1 MPRLDTRSA
10 LADVPTQML
19 NSPIPAIDLPQL
31 DYDLAIVGGG
41 IIGNTLAVALHNS
54 GLRVVSIE
62 AQAESI
68 SIAKNRAYVFSML
81 SGQIFAGLGIWNE
94 VLPQVTQFSQ
104 IQISDADY
112 AGVVKMYP
120 QDLGRETLG
129 YAATHETL
137 LTALQTKLRSAKN
150 ITVMCPAQV
159 VGVEYTATGAEITIQ
174 TPAGEPPTKIR
185 TSLVIAAD
193 GAKSALRE
201 QAGITT
207 AGWNYWQSCITA
219 TIKPEKP
226 HQNVAYERFWYAG
239 PIGVLPLADGRCQVV
254 WTVPH
259 QQAEELRDLPAAEFL
274 QELEHCTGGLLGKL
288 ELDSQR
294 WLFPVKLMQSKDYIA
309 DRLALIGD
317 AAHCCHPVAGQ
328 GMNLGVR
335 DAAAL
340 AEILVTAH
348 QAGEDIGS
356 KNVLKRYA
364 NWRKPENWVILAF
377 TDFLDRMFSTRL
389 LPIVIVRRLGLLLL
403 DRIPVFKYL
412 ALRLMTGLAGK
423 IPQVANQAA
432 DLDRQI

>member
-1 MPRLDTRSA
+1 MPRLDPLSVR
-10 LADVPTQML
+10 ADAPTQMRHSDL
-19 NSPIPAIDLPQL
+19 AAIDSPQL

-41 IIGNTLAVALHNS
+41 IIGNTLAVALQNS

-62 AQAESI
+62 SQSASI
-68 SIAKNRAYVFSML
+68 SIAKSRAYVLSML
-81 SGQIFAGLGIWNE
+81 SGQIFAGLGIWQE
-94 VLPQVTQFSQ
+94 VLPQITQFSQ

-112 AGVVKMYP
+112 AGIVKMYP

-137 LTALQTKLRSAKN
+137 LTALQTKLKTATN

-159 VGVEYTATGAEITIQ
+159 MDVEYTATGAEMTIH
-174 TPAGEPPTKIR
+174 TPDGQLPTKIR

-193 GAKSALRE
+193 GAKSLLRE
-201 QAGITT
+201 RAGIATT
-207 AGWNYWQSCITA
+207 GWNYWQSCITA
-219 TIKPEKP
+219 TIKTEKL

-254 WTVPH
+254 WTLPH
-259 QQAEELRDLPAAEFL
+259 QQAEELRDLPASEFL
-274 QELEHCTGGLLGKL
+274 TQLEYCTGGLLGKL
-288 ELDSQR
+288 TLDSQR

-328 GMNLGVR
+328 GMNLGIR

-340 AEILVTAH
+340 AEILVAAH
-348 QAGEDIGS
+348 QNGEDIGS
-356 KNVLKRYA
+356 RTVLQRYA

-389 LPIVIVRRLGLLLL
+389 LPIVIIRRFGLFLL

-423 IPQVANQAA
+423 IPQVAKLNVN
-432 DLDRQI
+432 

>member
-1 MPRLDTRSA
+1 MPRLDPLSVR
-10 LADVPTQML
+10 ADAPTQML
-19 NSPIPAIDLPQL
+19 HSDLAAIDRPQL

-41 IIGNTLAVALHNS
+41 IIGNTLAVALQNS

-62 AQAESI
+62 SQSESI
-68 SIAKNRAYVFSML
+68 SIAKNRAYVLSML
-81 SGQIFAGLGIWNE
+81 SGQIFEGLGMWQE

-137 LTALQTKLRSAKN
+137 LTALQTKLQTATN

-159 VGVEYTATGAEITIQ
+159 MDVEYTATGAEITIQ
-174 TPAGEPPTKIR
+174 TPDTDLPNKIR

-193 GAKSALRE
+193 GAKSLLRE
-201 QAGITT
+201 RAGIATT
-207 AGWNYWQSCITA
+207 GWNYWQSCITA
-219 TIKPEKP
+219 TIKTEKP

-254 WTVPH
+254 WTLPH

-274 QELEHCTGGLLGKL
+274 AQLEYCTGGLLGKL
-288 ELDSQR
+288 TLDSQR

-328 GMNLGVR
+328 GMNLGIR

-340 AEILVTAH
+340 AEILVAAH
-348 QAGEDIGS
+348 QNGEDIGS
-356 KNVLKRYA
+356 RTVLQRYA

-389 LPIVIVRRLGLLLL
+389 LPIVIIRRLGLFLL

-423 IPQVANQAA
+423 IPQVAKLNVN
-432 DLDRQI
+432 